1 MDINW
6 KLFNVIILGL
16 GFNLIHI
23 AFYASSM
30 SAKFVTDA
38 IKNEIQNSTE
48 DQGKLFMALF
58 FEQLGWTTSMLVTD
72 VGDEIRL

>member
-48 DQGKLFMALF
+48 DQGKLFTALF
-58 FEQLGWTTSMLVTD
+58 SNSW
-72 VGDEIRL
+72 VGLHQCW